1 MNIKRKG
8 GLGRQRHRMGQGERR
23 MGRETSK
30 GKGKGKGKDKG
41 KGIRDSNALSQ
52 SSGKQYLLSK
62 LVAPSLVMI
71 CSKSLSGRQGLC

>member
-1 MNIKRKG
+1 
-8 GLGRQRHRMGQGERR
+8 
-23 MGRETSK
+23 MGRETSKGK

>member
-23 MGRETSK
+23 MGRETS
-30 GKGKGKGKDKG
+30 KGKGKGKDKG